1 MSKYSRRQILL
12 GGAAAGGALLVGYG
26 VLSPSRQQVA
36 QAAHGSDDAHFVTQW
51 IRIGTDNKITIFVPH
66 SEMGQGVH
74 TSIPMMAAEELE
86 ADWETIEVVQAPG
99 EKIFANGPLGQAY
112 LLNGATVPSAL
123 KSTVNFSTFQIA
135 EMMNL
140 QITGG
145 STAVRFTGHHGMR
158 TAGAAAREML
168 IMAAGEKWKVPL
180 VELEAVNST
189 IVHKKSGKSAT
200 YGELATIAAQYT
212 PSSTPPLKANAD
224 FKIIGTSIPRVDIPS
239 KVDGTAQYGIDAQVD
254 GMVYAAVRQAP
265 VFGGELVSVD
275 KGDVTSR
282 RGIIDVVELSD
293 AVVVVAD
300 SYWRAQKA
308 ANDLEI
314 EFTSGN
320 FGDVSTESINAQF
333 DADITANEGEAD
345 VEAGDIA
352 ASIAAADKTLDAVY
366 RVPFLAHATMEPM
379 NCTVAFHDDGTCEVW
394 TGTQDVLGTRGFIA
408 GLTELDDDKVTVHPL
423 MLGGGFGRRSAGS
436 PNFLALSVLVAQ
448 KIGKPVKLVWSR
460 EEDMQHDYYR
470 PSVTAHMT
478 AAFDSDGNVTGWQN
492 KYVRKDE
499 PVEASHIP
507 YDVPNQNIRFVES
520 EVHVPYGPWRSVA
533 HTQHTFF
540 NESFADEL
548 AHAAGKDPYEF
559 RRDLLKDKPRHLAV
573 LNKVAEMSNWGGP
586 LEPGHARGIAIQD
599 SFQSL
604 VAEVVD
610 VSLVDGKPRVHKV
623 WAAVDPGYVVNPD
636 GARAQVESGIIYG
649 LTAALYGEITIEDG
663 QVMQENFPD
672 YEMIRMADAPTID
685 ISFVETPGVH
695 PGGLGEP
702 STPPIAPAVA
712 NALFTLTGKR
722 IRSLPIKNH
731 DLTDSQQLAS
741 AAD

>member
-1 MSKYSRRQILL
+1 
-12 GGAAAGGALLVGYG
+12 
-26 VLSPSRQQVA
+26 
-36 QAAHGSDDAHFVTQW
+36 
-51 IRIGTDNKITIFVPH
+51 
-66 SEMGQGVH
+66 
-74 TSIPMMAAEELE
+74 
-86 ADWETIEVVQAPG
+86 
-99 EKIFANGPLGQAY
+99 
-112 LLNGATVPSAL
+112 
-123 KSTVNFSTFQIA
+123 
-135 EMMNL
+135 
-140 QITGG
+140 
-145 STAVRFTGHHGMR
+145 
-158 TAGAAAREML
+158 
-168 IMAAGEKWKVPL
+168 
-180 VELEAVNST
+180 
-189 IVHKKSGKSAT
+189 
-200 YGELATIAAQYT
+200 
-212 PSSTPPLKANAD
+212 
-224 FKIIGTSIPRVDIPS
+224 
-239 KVDGTAQYGIDAQVD
+239 
-254 GMVYAAVRQAP
+254 
-265 VFGGELVSVD
+265 
-275 KGDVTSR
+275 
-282 RGIIDVVELSD
+282 
-293 AVVVVAD
+293 
-300 SYWRAQKA
+300 
-308 ANDLEI
+308 
-314 EFTSGN
+314 
-320 FGDVSTESINAQF
+320 
-333 DADITANEGEAD
+333 
-345 VEAGDIA
+345 
-352 ASIAAADKTLDAVY
+352 
-366 RVPFLAHATMEPM
+366 HATMEPM

-408 GLTELDDDKVTVHPL
+408 GLTEMDDDKITVHPL

-478 AAFDSDGNVTGWQN
+478 AAFDSDGTVTGWQN

-623 WAAVDPGYVVNPD
+623 WAAVDPGYVVTPD

-685 ISFVETPGVH
+685 IAFVETPGAH

>member
-36 QAAHGSDDAHFVTQW
+36 QAAHGSEDEHFVTQW
-51 IRIGTDNKITIFVPH
+51 IRIGADNKISIFVPH
-66 SEMGQGVH
+66 SEMGQGVL
-74 TSIPMMAAEELE
+74 TSVAMMAAEELE
-86 ADWETIEVVQAPG
+86 ADWETIEVIQAPG
-99 EKIFANGPLGQAY
+99 EKIFANGPLGQAF
-112 LLNGATVPSAL
+112 LSNGATIPSAI
-123 KSTVNFSTFQIA
+123 KGIANFSTFKIA

-158 TAGAAAREML
+158 PAGAAAREML
-168 IMAAGEKWKVPL
+168 IMAAGEKWNVPL
-180 VELEAVNST
+180 VELEAAGSKV
-189 IVHKKSGKSAT
+189 VHKKSGKSAT
-200 YGELATIAAQYT
+200 YGELATLAAQYT
-212 PSSTPPLKANAD
+212 PSTTPPLKNNAD
-224 FKIIGTSIPRVDIPS
+224 FKIIGTPVPRVDIPA
-239 KVDGTAQYGIDAQVD
+239 KVDGTAQYGIDAKVD
-254 GMVYAAVRQAP
+254 GMVYAAIRQAP

-275 KGDVTSR
+275 KGDIASR
-282 RGIIDVVELSD
+282 RGIIDVVEMGD
-293 AVVVVAD
+293 AVAVVAD
-300 SYWRAQKA
+300 SYWRAQNA
-308 ANDLEI
+308 ANDLDV
-314 EFTSGN
+314 EFTAGD
-320 FGDVSTESINAQF
+320 FGDVSTESISAQF
-333 DADITANEGEAD
+333 DADIAANEGEAD
-345 VEAGDIA
+345 VEKGDIA
-352 ASIAAADKTLDAVY
+352 ASLGASYTHLDAVY

-379 NCTVAFHDDGTCEVW
+379 NCTVAFNEDGTCDVW

-408 GLTELDDDKVTVHPL
+408 SVAEMDDDKITVHPL

-436 PNFLALSVLVAQ
+436 PNFLAQAVTLAKQV
-448 KIGKPVKLVWSR
+448 GKPVKLVWSR

-470 PSVTAHMT
+470 PAVTAHMT
-478 AAFDSDGNVTGWQN
+478 AAIDDHNNIDGWQN

-507 YDVPNQNIRFVES
+507 YAVPNQNIRYVES

-548 AHAAGKDPYEF
+548 AHATGKDPYIF

-573 LNKVAEMSNWGGP
+573 LNKVAEMSDWGGA
-586 LEPGHARGIAIQD
+586 LEPGHARGIAIQE

-610 VSLVDGKPRVHKV
+610 VSLVDGAPRVHKV

-636 GARAQVESGIIYG
+636 GARAQVESGIVYG

-672 YEMIRMADAPTID
+672 YQMIRMADAPVID
-685 ISFVETPGVH
+685 IAFVETPGAH

-702 STPPIAPAVA
+702 ATPPIAPAVA
-712 NALFTLTGKR
+712 NALFSLTGKR
-722 IRSLPIKNH
+722 IRSLPIQNH
-731 DLTDSQQLAS
+731 DLTDSQHLAS